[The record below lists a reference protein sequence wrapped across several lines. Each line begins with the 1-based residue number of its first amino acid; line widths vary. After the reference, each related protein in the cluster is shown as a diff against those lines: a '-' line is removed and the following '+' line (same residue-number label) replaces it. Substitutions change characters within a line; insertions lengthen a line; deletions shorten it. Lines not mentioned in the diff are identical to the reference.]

1 MHVMPLINAGM
12 HCVMVA
18 GPHMSPVL
26 KSRYLVQFQNVA
38 VIEII
43 HAIVVDLLTRLMKDV
58 SIRKC

>member
-1 MHVMPLINAGM
+1 M

-43 HAIVVDLLTRLMKDV
+43 HAIVVDLLTKLMKDV